1 MNLALTIELCEI
13 IKHSYSMAVGWV
25 VVTRREAFS
34 TGGVGVPGRALKRK
48 LISN

>member
-13 IKHSYSMAVGWV
+13 VKYSYSMAVGWV

-34 TGGVGVPGRALKRK
+34 TGGVGVPVRVVHL
-48 LISN
+48 SVS